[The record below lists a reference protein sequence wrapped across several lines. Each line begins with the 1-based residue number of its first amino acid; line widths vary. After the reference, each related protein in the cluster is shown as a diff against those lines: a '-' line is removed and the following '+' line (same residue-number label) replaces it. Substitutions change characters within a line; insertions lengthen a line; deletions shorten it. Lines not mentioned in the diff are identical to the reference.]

1 MRGLR
6 PKNSA
11 SRTPA
16 GSAARRSVPY
26 DPKTG
31 LPRMKLEA
39 QGRSLLRGRLVDK
52 GVPVVDPIALNLY
65 ERRHGGG
72 ENALSRDV
80 QEDEV
85 LLLISEKDRR
95 ALQEVDGYLG
105 ALLRKSIVGVHLPPE
120 FPGKR
125 FSEVVDAVLLTE
137 WETVK
142 ALIFDEITPREHVPA
157 QVEEV
162 DWLASLIRIFDEKA
176 DRASATLA
184 LAQEMLNDA
193 GMEAWGDL
201 TLGTQTFSEG
211 EDLADIIR
219 SNEGDDRLFLM
230 CMWLLRQA
238 ELEEISIG
246 SSHVDQLRDLAKKI
260 ETWHI
265 VNDLG
270 HKIGIE
276 PRLNPFGREVPLVG
290 GHRLKTFVPNLTPD
304 DEKFLVENA

>member
-65 ERRHGGG
+65 ERRNGRGGD
-72 ENALSRDV
+72 ALFADIH
-80 QEDEV
+80 EV
-85 LLLISEKDRR
+85 SALLLISEKDGR
-95 ALQEVDGYLG
+95 ALQEVDGELG
-105 ALLRKSIVGVHLPPE
+105 ALLRKSIVEVYLPQE

-125 FSEVVDAVLLTE
+125 FAEVVDAVLLRE

-142 ALIFDEITPREHVPA
+142 ALLFDDISPGYLPE

-162 DWLASLIRIFDEKA
+162 DWLANLIEIFDA
-176 DRASATLA
+176 RIDRSNAA
-184 LAQEMLNDA
+184 LMVAQEMLNDA
-193 GMEAWGDL
+193 GMEIWGE
-201 TLGTQTFSEG
+201 LGMETQDFSEC
-211 EDLADIIR
+211 ESLEDIIR
-219 SNEGDDRLFLM
+219 SYEGDDRLFLM

-270 HKIGIE
+270 YEIGIE

-290 GHRLKTFVPNLTPD
+290 GHRLKTFVPNLTPE